1 MGLLLM
7 LPTLFIDLI
16 LKIIARPAAA
26 IISYTKMTT
35 WLGDKYEGDYKD
47 GWYHGVGRLQMDNG
61 VVYEGEF
68 VKGHFHGEGKLVYP
82 NVRVW
87 RGREVST
94 RRGGKRAK

>member
-1 MGLLLM
+1 MELRWWWVLLCWVELGGQRWS
-7 LPTLFIDLI
+7 TL
-16 LKIIARPAAA
+16 R
-26 IISYTKMTT
+26 
-35 WLGDKYEGDYKD
+35 
-47 GWYHGVGRLQMDNG
+47 R